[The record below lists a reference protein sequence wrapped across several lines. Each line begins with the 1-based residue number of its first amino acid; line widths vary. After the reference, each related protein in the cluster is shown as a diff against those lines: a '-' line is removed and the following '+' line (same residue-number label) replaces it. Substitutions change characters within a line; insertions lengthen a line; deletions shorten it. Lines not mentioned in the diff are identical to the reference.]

1 MKILFFQPLKYEI
14 KIMEWI
20 YAGGVACV
28 AALVLGLLL
37 ASCSSVVRTDFS
49 NKSIKNAMVYYYL
62 PESVLKIKA
71 TAKVQFTISTDATD
85 PEAES
90 TTCQVIEQSFT
101 VTTETVADTRDLLTL
116 NYTSNGMAS
125 DDIQYVVNS
134 KGLLETVQVIT
145 EDRTPAI
152 VESAAT
158 AFATSVGVPKS
169 SSEKIEIKPY
179 EAEFTVKVSDL
190 PQTVMWR
197 QYDCK
202 EKEAE
207 LDFSISSPD
216 IPDTILLSNLIN
228 DSDLKSNDTEIKGIL
243 TRPLKNIKLNFKST
257 NVFQPKPLP
266 IYVPIADKSKLI
278 VIPVKRSAFVKQVNK
293 IAMQDGLILS
303 NAITNPSS
311 VEGFLSIPIN
321 IAKAIVSI
329 PAQLVHFRYDNN
341 TKHLEEQAKLE
352 YEKTILSKK
361 LELEKIKNQLQLEE
375 LKKGK

>member
-1 MKILFFQPLKYEI
+1 MKILFFQTLKY

-20 YAGGVACV
+20 YIGGAACGAV
-28 AALVLGLLL
+28 LVLGLLV
-37 ASCSSVVRTDFS
+37 SCSVVRTDFS
-49 NKSIKNAMVYYYL
+49 NKPTKNAMVYYYL

-71 TAKVQFTISTDATD
+71 TAKVEFTISTN
-85 PEAES
+85 PAEQ
-90 TTCQVIEQSFT
+90 TAPRVLEQSFT

-116 NYTSNGMAS
+116 SYTSNGMAS

-158 AFATSVGVPKS
+158 AFATSVGVPVGVPRS

-190 PQTVMWR
+190 SQAITWR
-197 QYDCK
+197 QHDFGI
-202 EKEAE
+202 EAD

-216 IPDTILLSNLIN
+216 IPDTISLSNLIN
-228 DSDLKSNDTEIKGIL
+228 GSDLKSNDTEIKGIL
-243 TRPLKNIKLNFKST
+243 TRPLKNIKLNFE
-257 NVFQPKPLP
+257 PKNLKAKALP
-266 IYVPIADKSKLI
+266 PFFYVTIVDKSKLI
-278 VIPVKRSAFVKQVNK
+278 VIPVKRSAFVKRVNK

-321 IAKAIVSI
+321 IAKAMVSI
-329 PAQLVHFRYDNN
+329 PAQLIQFRYDNN
-341 TKHLEEQAKLE
+341 TNRLEEQKKLE

-361 LELEKIKNQLQLEE
+361 LELEKVKNELEG